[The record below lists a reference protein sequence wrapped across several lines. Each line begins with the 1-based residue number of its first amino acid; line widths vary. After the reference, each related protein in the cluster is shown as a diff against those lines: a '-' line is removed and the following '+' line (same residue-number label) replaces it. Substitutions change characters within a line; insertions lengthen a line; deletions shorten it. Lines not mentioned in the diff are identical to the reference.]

1 MSNNSLYKF
10 VFFACFLLFSFFSV
24 GQSRTFKGQVVDA
37 ENKDGVFRATV
48 SYIIDGFAQGV
59 TSDDDGHFEIT
70 VPPGIDSLRVSHIS
84 YKPTMK
90 SIRFVKTKSI
100 KITLEPH
107 ASQIK
112 EVVISAKKEKYSN
125 KNNPAV
131 DLIKRVFENREENS
145 ILNYSPFNFLSHNKT
160 LIALDP
166 VNDTI
171 LSKMKLKPVLN
182 LMTGLE
188 PTYFESENYLP
199 MYFFEELSQL
209 YCRKGRNIEEQ
220 QLALQ
225 DIKLTAILDENDA
238 RRIKTSIFT
247 KINLYQKYVD
257 VLGYQF
263 MSPINALAP
272 QFYKFFIEDTVIIDN
287 RECIKLSFLPRNL
300 YDMGFMGDLFIAND
314 STAEIISAKL
324 SIPEKSNVN
333 FVDRIE
339 FVQKYKTDTFEI
351 GGIRKQLS
359 YVVEDG
365 IYAKLNIY
373 TLKAYGY
380 SKNTYSKPIFEEY
393 VLKNEKQLKAF
404 ILTDSNR
411 LSALT
416 DAERKTYQL
425 PDSLNKVKWFR
436 VTKYLSEIFYGGYM
450 LTGPFDIGPLDNLYS
465 FNKVEGNRFR
475 FSGKTNYK
483 FSRRLYAD
491 WMVAYGTKDKKMK
504 YDLDIKYSFNS
515 LTKNPYSFP
524 ANFVGIQYTYNT
536 FIPGRTIESS
546 NYDRLTL
553 SLTDIVNY
561 KLAFNK
567 SISLQWFYETK
578 KGITINPYLKF
589 QEIKAYGDWNFAN
602 LYGREIASFRKDR
615 AGINI
620 RILFNGTWIQNQNK
634 RISLGGNYT
643 SMNINYEYG
652 FDNTHLLKVNA
663 YRKLNLV
670 PFGYML
676 FWAEGGYIWGKMLSP
691 YLFTSSTYNSVIY
704 HQNAFNLMKV
714 MEFFSDRY
722 VQLIAIYNL
731 NGLIFN
737 RIPLIRE
744 LKLREEFNIK
754 MVYGG
759 LREENKFMI
768 DGLNAQTFTDK
779 PYIEAGFG
787 FQNLFQVFGLEYIR
801 RITYT
806 EGLPENRK
814 WGIRANLLFR
824 F

>member
-1 MSNNSLYKF
+1 MNNISLYKLLIF
-10 VFFACFLLFSFFSV
+10 VSFLILSTVCFS
-24 GQSRTFKGQVVDA
+24 QARTFKGQVIDA
-37 ENKDGVFRATV
+37 TTKEGVFRATV
-48 SYIIDGFAQGV
+48 SYSVEGFAQGV
-59 TSDDDGHFEIT
+59 TSDDEGHFEIT
-70 VPPGIDSLRVSHIS
+70 VPQGIDSLRVSHIS
-84 YKPTMK
+84 FNPTMK
-90 SIRFVKTKSI
+90 SIKFVKTKSI
-100 KITLEPH
+100 KIALNPH

-112 EVVISAKKEKYSN
+112 EVIITAKKEKYSN

-131 DLIKRVFENREENS
+131 DLIKKVLENRDENS
-145 ILNYSPFNFLSHNKT
+145 ILNYCPLNYLSHNKT

-166 VNDTI
+166 VNDTV
-171 LSKMKLKPVLN
+171 LSRMKLKPVLN

-188 PTYFESENYLP
+188 PTYFDSENYLP
-199 MYFFEELSQL
+199 MYFFEELAQM
-209 YCRKGRNIEEQ
+209 YCKNGKNIDQ
-220 QLALQ
+220 QMLALQ

-238 RRIKTSIFT
+238 KRIKSSIFT

-263 MSPINALAP
+263 MSPINPLAP
-272 QFYKFFIEDTVIIDN
+272 QFYKFFIEDTLIIDN
-287 RECIKLSFLPRNL
+287 RECIKLSFLTRNL

-314 STAEIISAKL
+314 STAELISAKL
-324 SIPEKSNVN
+324 TIPEKANVN

-339 FVQKYKTDTFEI
+339 FVQKYKTDSFELE
-351 GGIRKQLS
+351 GVKKQIS
-359 YVVEDG
+359 YVVEDA
-365 IYAKLNIY
+365 IYAKINFY
-373 TLKAYGY
+373 SLKAYGY
-380 SKNTYSKPIFEEY
+380 SINTYSKPKFEEY
-393 VLKNEKQLKAF
+393 VLKETKELKNF

-411 LSALT
+411 LSVLT
-416 DAERKTYQL
+416 QAERKTYQL
-425 PDSLNKVKWFR
+425 PDSLNTITWFR
-436 VTKYLSEIFYGGYM
+436 VAKYLSEIFYGGY
-450 LTGPFDIGPLDNLYS
+450 LLAGPFDIGPLDNLYS
-465 FNKVEGNRFR
+465 FNKIEGSRLR

-483 FSRRLYAD
+483 LSKSFYLN

-504 YDLDIKYSFNS
+504 YDFDLKYSFNS

-524 ANFVGIQYTYNT
+524 ANFIGIQYTYNT
-536 FIPGRTIESS
+536 FIPGRTLENS
-546 NYDRLTL
+546 NYDRLSL
-553 SLTDIVNY
+553 SITDIVNY

-567 SISLQWFYETK
+567 AISIQWFYETK
-578 KGITINPYLKF
+578 KAITINPYLKF

-602 LYGREIASFRKDR
+602 LLGSEIASFRKDR
-615 AGINI
+615 AGINLK
-620 RILFNGTWIQNQNK
+620 ILFNGSWVQNQNK
-634 RISLGGNYT
+634 RMAIGGNYT
-643 SMNINYEYG
+643 SLNINYEYG
-652 FDNTHLLKVNA
+652 FDNTHLLKANA

-691 YLFTSSTYNSVIY
+691 YVFTPSTYNSVIY

-737 RIPLIRE
+737 RIPLVRE

-759 LREENKFMI
+759 LREENRFMI

-779 PYIEAGFG
+779 PYVEAGFG
-787 FQNLFQVFGLEYIR
+787 FQNLFQILGVEYIR